1 MLDAKGLKRL
11 GRAELLELLLAQTM
25 EAERLQEELDKTNAK
40 LADREIKIT
49 SAGNLAEAVLAVNGV
64 MESAQ
69 AAASQYVENAQ
80 GILEQTQHKCELVLK
95 LARESA
101 ERIISEAKAK
111 ADSMI
116 AEAEATAAAT
126 ESQLSPDDII
136 PTDNNEIESE
146 ITDET

>member
-25 EAERLQEELDKTNAK
+25 ETERLQGELDKANAK
-40 LADREIKIT
+40 LADREIKVT

-80 GILEQTQHKCELVLK
+80 DILEQTQHKCELVLK

-101 ERIISEAKAK
+101 ERILSEAKTK
-111 ADSMI
+111 ADGII
-116 AEAEATAAAT
+116 AEAEATTAAT
-126 ESQLSPDDII
+126 VPQLSPDDAFL
-136 PTDNNEIESE
+136 PENNEIESE